1 MELREAAQRLL
12 WHFKLLF
19 VCAGIGLLVP
29 FLLSQQQAP
38 EYVASMRLLVSGG
51 AADAPVTPD
60 TVSAIATS
68 PTLLEEA
75 LEDVGAERN
84 PRSLVNNVTV
94 RAVGTS
100 GALDLAVTDEDPIV
114 AAAIANALTTHVTRV
129 MRESGLTED
138 PLPQIIHSAG
148 PSTTTEV
155 ATTRVQDIV
164 FGGLLGLVV
173 GIVGAALLEAYNPT
187 VIGKRAIAA
196 ELRAPV
202 LAVLPSLK
210 ATPSSRE
217 LPWLRWQLGAQA
229 KRSGVATVELTT
241 AGPSLD
247 LEPLSLALLDASP
260 PQQRGSSRSK
270 SRHRGETGGNGG
282 AIANGGTNSNGDDP
296 ASAAAGSVPV
306 LDIRV
311 LDRTDRLS
319 FHTTGSAGI
328 VVVTPMVIKRTEMD
342 SAKDLLGLTGWP
354 AVGVI
359 AYRRKPRG
367 LARGHR
373 PAAKAKTA
381 KTEKPQPKA
390 SSRRRLPW
398 ARTS

>member
-19 VCAGIGLLVP
+19 VCAGIGLLIP

-38 EYVASMRLLVSGG
+38 EYVASMRMLVSGG
-51 AADAPVTPD
+51 AAGAPVTPD
-60 TVSAIATS
+60 TVAAIATS
-68 PTLLEEA
+68 PTLLVEA
-75 LEDVGAERN
+75 LEDVGADRN
-84 PRSLVNNVTV
+84 PKTFAKDVSV

-100 GALDLAVTDEDPIV
+100 GALDLSVTDHDPVV
-114 AAAIANALTTHVTRV
+114 AAAVANALTTHIVRV
-129 MRESGLTED
+129 MRESDLTEF
-138 PLPQIIHSAG
+138 PLPSIIHSAG

-155 ATTRVQDIV
+155 ATTRMQDIV
-164 FGGLLGLVV
+164 FGGLLGLVI
-173 GIVGAALLEAYNPT
+173 GIVAAALLEAYNPT

-202 LAVLPSLK
+202 LAVLPNLK
-210 ATPSSRE
+210 AMPSSRE

-241 AGPSLD
+241 AGPALD
-247 LEPLSLALLDASP
+247 LEPLSLALLGATP
-260 PQQRGSSRSK
+260 PQRGSSRGK
-270 SRHRGETGGNGG
+270 GRNRGANGTPANGG
-282 AIANGGTNSNGDDP
+282 ASTNGGGSSNGGSPSDD
-296 ASAAAGSVPV
+296 ASATAVANSAPV

-328 VVVTPMVIKRTEMD
+328 VVVTPMVVKRTEMD

-359 AYRRKPRG
+359 AYRRKPR
-367 LARGHR
+367 AFSRGQR
-373 PAAKAKTA
+373 PVVKSETLPPKT
-381 KTEKPQPKA
+381 
-390 SSRRRLPW
+390 SSRRRLP
-398 ARTS
+398 